1 MVPMNVHLLLVPY
14 DTARRGWRSG
24 AGPEHLLQAGLAEH
38 LRSNGHIVEGI
49 QIIEDDS
56 AQSPAEIRTAFE
68 LARRL
73 AVAVRAARA
82 AGGFPLVLSGNCNSA
97 VGTLSGLAPASR
109 AIFWFDAHGDCNT
122 PETTATGFLDGTGL
136 AAVMGLC
143 WRQLTASVP
152 GFQPV
157 AREATF
163 LLGARDLDPGEIAL
177 LNESPVTVIPVERIP
192 TDLPQRLAR
201 AQLDDALGYV
211 HLDLDVLDPRVGQAN
226 SYPVSGGLRVEQL
239 TSAIA
244 AIRAKVPLAAAAV
257 TSYAPEYDSHR
268 TICRAAF
275 AAIDAILGGALA
287 TSHG

>member
-1 MVPMNVHLLLVPY
+1 MNVHLLLVPY

-24 AGPEHLLQAGLAEH
+24 AGPEHLLQAGLTSH
-38 LRSNGHIVEGI
+38 LQSRGHFVADI
-49 QIIEDDS
+49 QAIEDDS
-56 AQSPAEIRTAFE
+56 AQPPAEIRTAFE

-73 AVAVRAARA
+73 AAAVRAARA

-97 VGTLSGLAPASR
+97 IGTLSGLVPAPR

-122 PETTATGFLDGTGL
+122 PETTESGFLDGTAL
-136 AAVMGLC
+136 AAALGLC

-152 GFQPV
+152 GFRPA

-177 LNESPVTVIPVERIP
+177 LAESLVTVVPVGRIQ
-192 TDLPQRLAR
+192 TGFPQLLAQ
-201 AQLDDALGYV
+201 APLDDALGYV

-226 SYPVSGGLRVEQL
+226 SFPVPGGLLVEQL

-244 AIRAKVPLAAAAV
+244 AIQSRIRLGAAAV
-257 TSYAPEYDSHR
+257 TSYAPEYDSHQA
-268 TICRAAF
+268 ICRAAF
-275 AAIDAILGGALA
+275 AAIDAILDGSA
-287 TSHG
+287 